1 MKLSFKILT
10 LCFLLPFLSIVSV
23 LLSVH
28 FGDEN
33 IKTTNLLSYFGN
45 IISYVIVFLIAFK
58 INILKLGSNKISFNE
73 VIFSLGVSVVLFFS
87 YYLEF
92 HLFKPLE
99 KPNFDFSRLIYVLFA
114 VPIIEEVF
122 NKKIVFKNLL
132 QLKLK
137 PYLAIL
143 LSASYFALSHLP
155 EIYITHFVFGL
166 VTTFIYFNKKN
177 LIQTILIHSFYNM
190 SIIVFNII

>member
-1 MKLSFKILT
+1 M
-10 LCFLLPFLSIVSV
+10 
-23 LLSVH
+23 
-28 FGDEN
+28 
-33 IKTTNLLSYFGN
+33 
-45 IISYVIVFLIAFK
+45 
-58 INILKLGSNKISFNE
+58 
-73 VIFSLGVSVVLFFS
+73 LFFS

>member
-10 LCFLLPFLSIVSV
+10 LCLLLPFLSVLSV

-28 FGDEN
+28 FGNEN
-33 IKTTNLLSYFGN
+33 IKTTNLLSYFGV
-45 IISYVIVFLIAFK
+45 IISHIIVFYIAFK
-58 INILKLGSNKISFNE
+58 INIFKLESNKISFNE
-73 VIFSLGVSVVLFFS
+73 ILFSLGISVVLFFS
-87 YYLEF
+87 YYSEF

-99 KPNFDFSRLIYVLFA
+99 KPTFEFSRLIYVLFA
-114 VPIIEEVF
+114 VPIIEEIF

-143 LSASYFALSHLP
+143 LSASYFAISHLP
-155 EIYITHFVFGL
+155 DIYITHFVFGL
-166 VTTFIYFNKKN
+166 VTTFIYFRNKN

-190 SIIVFNII
+190 SIIVFNLI